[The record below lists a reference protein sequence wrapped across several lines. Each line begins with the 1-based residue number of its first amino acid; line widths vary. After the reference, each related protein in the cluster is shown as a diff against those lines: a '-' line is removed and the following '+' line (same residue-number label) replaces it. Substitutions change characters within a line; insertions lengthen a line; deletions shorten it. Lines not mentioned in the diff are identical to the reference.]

1 MRSIIQRVVT
11 QIKQDV
17 GLALDAATI
26 EAVCH
31 ESGHAWRRRELDP
44 TATVHGFLLQILHG
58 NTACSHVPRLLGKQ
72 VTAKAYGLARSRLP
86 LEVFQR
92 LLVVICSRL
101 GGCVTD
107 SGLWLGHRVWV
118 MDGTGC
124 SMPDTPDLQKAFGQP
139 PLQRGGCGFPV
150 AHLMALFHVRTGML
164 LRVAVAPLRTAD
176 MALAHRVHGELQR
189 GDIVLADRAF
199 GCFAHLATLATAGV
213 YGAFRIQQ
221 SRIVNF
227 RQGRLYIPSGRHTQ
241 RRYPVPSTRWIRK
254 LGPLDQVVEYT
265 KSKKCPS
272 WLTAEQWKCLPC
284 TLLVRELRYSLA
296 AAGYR
301 SHSVTLMTT
310 LLDVD
315 RYPAEALAELYGQ
328 RWQVE
333 TNLRHLKITLG
344 LDVLHTKT
352 VEGIHKELAMFSIA
366 YNLVRLVMLEAAER
380 QGVPPTRIS
389 FIDALRWLR
398 QARPYEPFPP
408 LIVLPERPG
417 RSEPRV
423 RKRRPKNYPA
433 MTKPRTTLKQVLT
446 SKGLTS

>member
-1 MRSIIQRVVT
+1 
-11 QIKQDV
+11 
-17 GLALDAATI
+17 
-26 EAVCH
+26 
-31 ESGHAWRRRELDP
+31 
-44 TATVHGFLLQILHG
+44 
-58 NTACSHVPRLLGKQ
+58 
-72 VTAKAYGLARSRLP
+72 
-86 LEVFQR
+86 
-92 LLVVICSRL
+92 
-101 GGCVTD
+101 
-107 SGLWLGHRVWV
+107 
-118 MDGTGC
+118 
-124 SMPDTPDLQKAFGQP
+124 
-139 PLQRGGCGFPV
+139 
-150 AHLMALFHVRTGML
+150 
-164 LRVAVAPLRTAD
+164 
-176 MALAHRVHGELQR
+176 
-189 GDIVLADRAF
+189 
-199 GCFAHLATLATAGV
+199 
-213 YGAFRIQQ
+213 
-221 SRIVNF
+221 
-227 RQGRLYIPSGRHTQ
+227 
-241 RRYPVPSTRWIRK
+241 
-254 LGPLDQVVEYT
+254 
-265 KSKKCPS
+265 
-272 WLTAEQWKCLPC
+272 
-284 TLLVRELRYSLA
+284 
-296 AAGYR
+296 
-301 SHSVTLMTT
+301 MTT